1 MDPAT
6 RRITMNMT
14 IKHIVAMLGVGAV
27 VGAVLVAFGLP
38 LTTALLFAFILACP
52 LMMVW
57 MMFGMGGS
65 GMNHGGSVRT
75 SQDQEAKSDG
85 NTHVHS

>member
-1 MDPAT
+1 
-6 RRITMNMT
+6 MNMS
-14 IKHIVAMLGVGAV
+14 IKHIAAMLGVGAV
-27 VGAVLVAFGLP
+27 GVAVLFAFGLP

-57 MMFGMGGS
+57 MMFMMGGN
-65 GMNHGGSVRT
+65 GMNHGANH
-75 SQDQEAKSDG
+75 DQKAKSDG